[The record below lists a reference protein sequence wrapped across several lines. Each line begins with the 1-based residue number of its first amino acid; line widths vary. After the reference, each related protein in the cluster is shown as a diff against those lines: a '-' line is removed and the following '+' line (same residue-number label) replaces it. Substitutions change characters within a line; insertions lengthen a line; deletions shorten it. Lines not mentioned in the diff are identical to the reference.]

1 MLLAWKE
8 LSFQLKQELIQK
20 RAQIFGDRKIYVAII
35 FLGDDYSSSTYVKH
49 KKAYGESIGLPV
61 IVFGQN
67 HVAEY
72 DRNQVS
78 RYDDVS
84 IYVNQNYDNIFKVM
98 ELIKYLNQD
107 NDCVGIIVQ
116 LPLPEHFQ
124 EYKTKM
130 LAAITPTK
138 DLDGL
143 GGVVSGLASI
153 DLINFS
159 PATLRAVLYL
169 LDNYK
174 LWDMKWKTVS
184 IIWQSNIVGKPLIL
198 ECIKRGATVASFNQD
213 NSLEEIKTMTKQSDY
228 IISCTGKIHLIDAS
242 FLRDDKSQIIVDVGY
257 GHKDG
262 KPVGDVDIDSIK
274 DKVAAYTPVPGG
286 IGPLTVAC
294 LFDNVFTLQA
304 YKDVLKPYKL

>member
-8 LSFQLKQELIQK
+8 LSLQLKDHLIKK
-20 RAQIFGDRKIYVAII
+20 RAQLFGDRKAYVAII
-35 FLGDDYSSSTYVKH
+35 FLGDDFSSATYVKH

-61 IVFGQN
+61 VVFGQN

-84 IYVNQNYDNIFKVM
+84 IYVNQNYDTIFKVM

-107 NDCVGIIVQ
+107 DDCVGIIVQ
-116 LPLPEHFQ
+116 LPLPDTFK
-124 EYKTKM
+124 EYKTDM

-143 GGVVSGLASI
+143 GGVISGLASI
-153 DLINFS
+153 DLIDFS
-159 PATLRAVLYL
+159 HATPKAVLYL
-169 LDNYK
+169 LDNYN
-174 LWDMKWKTVS
+174 LWAMKWKTVS

-242 FLRDDKSQIIVDVGY
+242 FLRDDRSQIVIDVGY

-262 KPVGDVDIDSIK
+262 KPVGDVDIEAIK

-304 YKDVLKPYKL
+304 YQDVLKPYKL